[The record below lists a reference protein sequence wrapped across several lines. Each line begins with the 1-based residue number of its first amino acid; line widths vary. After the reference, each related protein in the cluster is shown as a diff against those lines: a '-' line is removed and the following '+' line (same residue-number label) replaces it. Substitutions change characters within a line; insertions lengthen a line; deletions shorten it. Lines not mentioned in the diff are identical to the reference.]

1 MKKIIFNNI
10 GLKILALLIAV
21 IVWWVVMNIDDPL
34 VKKTING
41 VSVELRN
48 DDDLIDKGYIYEVES
63 GNIIAITVWAPESV
77 AKELKSSDF
86 IAYADL
92 SQLSPLTDTANIT
105 VECVKSDVKNDI
117 KEITSK
123 IQVVKLSIDNKQ
135 TAEVP
140 VTTAIVGN
148 PAENYV
154 IGDISISQNKIDITG
169 AASVIE
175 KIVRAEIKYDVSN
188 MMQSVNE
195 MVTPVFYDE
204 NNNVVDTGA
213 IQLSRNSLRLSVV
226 INPTKW
232 IGITIN
238 PSVTVADDYK
248 MVGYSLSFDQV
259 KIAGTQESLAN
270 ISAIDLPSDAI
281 ELTDVTESQDC
292 VVNLANYL
300 KASYKIVSGTTEL
313 TVHIDIEP
321 MVVKSYIVRKNGIA
335 VNNLGDGLEAQIED
349 SYIEVKV
356 KAIQEVHDSFN
367 MDVLNPNID
376 LKGYGP
382 GEYEVPVILSEDL
395 NNYILAGNV
404 TVKVN
409 ITGDAVET
417 YAETEAATRKH
428 LSLIHI

>member
-63 GNIIAITVWAPESV
+63 GNVIAITVWAPESV

-154 IGDISISQNKIDITG
+154 IGDISISQNKIEITG

-248 MVGYSLSFDQV
+248 MVGYSLSFDHV

-270 ISAIDLPSDAI
+270 ISAIDLPSEAI

-404 TVKVN
+404 TIKVN

-428 LSLIHI
+428 

>member
-63 GNIIAITVWAPESV
+63 GNVIAITVWAPESV

-154 IGDISISQNKIDITG
+154 IGDISISQNKIEITG

-404 TVKVN
+404 TIKVN

-417 YAETEAATRKH
+417 DAETEAATRKH
-428 LSLIHI
+428 

>member
-21 IVWWVVMNIDDPL
+21 IVWWVVMNINDPL

-63 GNIIAITVWAPESV
+63 GNVIAITVWAPESV

-154 IGDISISQNKIDITG
+154 IGDISISQNKIEITG

-248 MVGYSLSFDQV
+248 MVGYSLSFDHV

-395 NNYILAGNV
+395 NNYILGGNV

-428 LSLIHI
+428 

>member
-1 MKKIIFNNI
+1 MKKKIFNNI
-10 GLKILALLIAV
+10 GLKILALLIAI

-34 VKKTING
+34 VKKTISGIN
-41 VSVELRN
+41 VELRN
-48 DDDLIDKGYIYEVES
+48 DDDLTDRGYIYEVES
-63 GNIIAITVWAPESV
+63 GNVIAITVWAPESV

-123 IQVVKLSIDNKQ
+123 IQVVKLNIDNKQ

-232 IGITIN
+232 IGVTIN

-321 MVVKSYIVRKNGIA
+321 MVVKSYIVRKNGIV

-409 ITGDAVET
+409 INGDAVET

-428 LSLIHI
+428 

>member
-63 GNIIAITVWAPESV
+63 GNVIAITVWAPESV

-154 IGDISISQNKIDITG
+154 IGDISISQNKIEITG

-232 IGITIN
+232 IGVTIN

-395 NNYILAGNV
+395 NNYILVGNV
-404 TVKVN
+404 TIKVN
-409 ITGDAVET
+409 ITGDAAET
-417 YAETEAATRKH
+417 DAETEAARKR
-428 LSLIHI
+428 

>member
-63 GNIIAITVWAPESV
+63 GNVIAITIWAPESV

-188 MMQSVNE
+188 MMQSGNE

-428 LSLIHI
+428 

>member
-63 GNIIAITVWAPESV
+63 GNVIAITVWAPESV

-226 INPTKW
+226 INQTKW

-428 LSLIHI
+428 

>member
-63 GNIIAITVWAPESV
+63 GNVIAITVWAPESV

-376 LKGYGP
+376 LKGYGL

-428 LSLIHI
+428 

>member
-63 GNIIAITVWAPESV
+63 GNVIAITVWAPESV

-154 IGDISISQNKIDITG
+154 IGDISISQNKIEITG

-248 MVGYSLSFDQV
+248 MVGYSLSFDHV

-404 TVKVN
+404 TIKVN

-417 YAETEAATRKH
+417 DAETEAATRKH
-428 LSLIHI
+428 

>member
-10 GLKILALLIAV
+10 GLKILALLLAV

-63 GNIIAITVWAPESV
+63 GNVIAITIWAPESV

-92 SQLSPLTDTANIT
+92 SRLSPLTDTANIT

-270 ISAIDLPSDAI
+270 ISSIDLPSDAI

-428 LSLIHI
+428 

>member
-63 GNIIAITVWAPESV
+63 GNVIAITVWAPESV

-259 KIAGTQESLAN
+259 KISGTQESLAN

-367 MDVLNPNID
+367 ICLLYTSPSPRD
-376 LKGYGP
+376 
-382 GEYEVPVILSEDL
+382 S
-395 NNYILAGNV
+395 
-404 TVKVN
+404 
-409 ITGDAVET
+409 
-417 YAETEAATRKH
+417 
-428 LSLIHI
+428 

>member
-63 GNIIAITVWAPESV
+63 GNVIAITVWAPESV

-154 IGDISISQNKIDITG
+154 IGDISISQNKIEITG

-232 IGITIN
+232 IGVTIN

-404 TVKVN
+404 TIKVN
-409 ITGDAVET
+409 ITGDAVEMD
-417 YAETEAATRKH
+417 AETEAARKR
-428 LSLIHI
+428 

>member
-48 DDDLIDKGYIYEVES
+48 DDDLIDNGYIYEVES
-63 GNIIAITVWAPESV
+63 GNVIAITVWAPESV

-154 IGDISISQNKIDITG
+154 IGDISISQNKIEITG

-321 MVVKSYIVRKNGIA
+321 MVVKSYIVRKNGIV

-428 LSLIHI
+428 

>member
-63 GNIIAITVWAPESV
+63 GNVIAITVWAPESV

-154 IGDISISQNKIDITG
+154 IGDISISQNKIEITG

-248 MVGYSLSFDQV
+248 MVGYSLSFDHV

-292 VVNLANYL
+292 VVNLASYL

-321 MVVKSYIVRKNGIA
+321 MVVKSYIVRKNGIV

-404 TVKVN
+404 TIKVN

-417 YAETEAATRKH
+417 DAETEAATRKH
-428 LSLIHI
+428 

>member
-63 GNIIAITVWAPESV
+63 GNVIAITVWAPESV

-232 IGITIN
+232 IGVTIN

-321 MVVKSYIVRKNGIA
+321 MVVKSYIVRKNGIV

-428 LSLIHI
+428 

>member
-63 GNIIAITVWAPESV
+63 GNVIAITVWAPESV

-135 TAEVP
+135 TAEVQ

-154 IGDISISQNKIDITG
+154 IGDISISQNKIEITG

-248 MVGYSLSFDQV
+248 MVGYSLSFDHV

-428 LSLIHI
+428 

>member
-63 GNIIAITVWAPESV
+63 GNVIAITVWAPESV

-349 SYIEVKV
+349 SYIEVQV

-428 LSLIHI
+428 

>member
-1 MKKIIFNNI
+1 
-10 GLKILALLIAV
+10 
-21 IVWWVVMNIDDPL
+21 MNIDDPL

-63 GNIIAITVWAPESV
+63 GNVIAITVWAPESV

-259 KIAGTQESLAN
+259 KISGTQESLAN

-428 LSLIHI
+428 

>member
-63 GNIIAITVWAPESV
+63 GSVIAITVWAPESV
-77 AKELKSSDF
+77 AKELKASDF

-232 IGITIN
+232 IGVTIN

-300 KASYKIVSGTTEL
+300 KANYKIVSGTTEL

-321 MVVKSYIVRKNGIA
+321 MVVKSYIVRRNGIA
-335 VNNLGDGLEAQIED
+335 VNNLEDGLEAQIED

-409 ITGDAVET
+409 ITGDAAEPD
-417 YAETEAATRKH
+417 AETEAATRKR
-428 LSLIHI
+428 

>member
-1 MKKIIFNNI
+1 
-10 GLKILALLIAV
+10 
-21 IVWWVVMNIDDPL
+21 MNIDDPL

-63 GNIIAITVWAPESV
+63 GNVIAITIWAPESV

-92 SQLSPLTDTANIT
+92 SRLSPLTDTANIT

-270 ISAIDLPSDAI
+270 ISSIDLPSDAI

-428 LSLIHI
+428 

>member
-117 KEITSK
+117 KKITSK

-428 LSLIHI
+428 

>member
-63 GNIIAITVWAPESV
+63 GNVIAITVWAPESV

-232 IGITIN
+232 IGVTIN

-321 MVVKSYIVRKNGIA
+321 MVVKSYIVRRNGIA
-335 VNNLGDGLEAQIED
+335 VNNLEDGLEAQIED

-409 ITGDAVET
+409 ITGDAAEPDV
-417 YAETEAATRKH
+417 ETEAATRKR
-428 LSLIHI
+428 

>member
-63 GNIIAITVWAPESV
+63 GNVIAITVWAPESV

-154 IGDISISQNKIDITG
+154 IGDISISQNKIEITG

-188 MMQSVNE
+188 MMQPVNE

-232 IGITIN
+232 IGVTIN

-248 MVGYSLSFDQV
+248 IVGYSLSFDQV

-404 TVKVN
+404 TIKVN

-417 YAETEAATRKH
+417 DAETEAATRKH
-428 LSLIHI
+428 

>member
-63 GNIIAITVWAPESV
+63 GNVIAITVWAPESV

-292 VVNLANYL
+292 VVNLASYL

-349 SYIEVKV
+349 SYIEVQV

-428 LSLIHI
+428 

>member
-21 IVWWVVMNIDDPL
+21 IVWWVVMNINDPL

-63 GNIIAITVWAPESV
+63 GNVIAITVWAPESV

-154 IGDISISQNKIDITG
+154 VGDISISQNKIEITG

-248 MVGYSLSFDQV
+248 MVGYSLSFDHV

-428 LSLIHI
+428 

>member
-63 GNIIAITVWAPESV
+63 GNVIAITIWAPESV

-169 AASVIE
+169 AAGVIE

-428 LSLIHI
+428 

>member
-63 GNIIAITVWAPESV
+63 GNVIAITVWAPESV

-270 ISAIDLPSDAI
+270 ISAIDLSSDAI

-428 LSLIHI
+428 

>member
-21 IVWWVVMNIDDPL
+21 IVWWVVMNINDPL

-63 GNIIAITVWAPESV
+63 GNVIAITVWAPESV

-154 IGDISISQNKIDITG
+154 IGDISISQNKIEITG

-248 MVGYSLSFDQV
+248 MVGYSLSFDHV

-349 SYIEVKV
+349 SYIEVNV

-404 TVKVN
+404 TIRVN

-417 YAETEAATRKH
+417 DAETEAARKH
-428 LSLIHI
+428 

>member
-63 GNIIAITVWAPESV
+63 GNVIAITVWAPESV

-92 SQLSPLTDTANIT
+92 SQLSPLADTANIT

-428 LSLIHI
+428 

>member
-21 IVWWVVMNIDDPL
+21 IAWWVVMNIDDPL

-63 GNIIAITVWAPESV
+63 GNVIAITIWAPESV

-428 LSLIHI
+428 

>member
-63 GNIIAITVWAPESV
+63 GNVIAITVWAPESV

-213 IQLSRNSLRLSVV
+213 IQLSRNYLRLSVV

-428 LSLIHI
+428 

>member
-63 GNIIAITVWAPESV
+63 GNVIAITVWAPESV

-238 PSVTVADDYK
+238 PSVTVAEDYK

-428 LSLIHI
+428 

>member
-1 MKKIIFNNI
+1 
-10 GLKILALLIAV
+10 
-21 IVWWVVMNIDDPL
+21 MNIDDPL

-63 GNIIAITVWAPESV
+63 GNVIAITVWAPESV

-292 VVNLANYL
+292 VVNLANYI

-428 LSLIHI
+428 

>member
-63 GNIIAITVWAPESV
+63 GNVIAITVWAPESV

-135 TAEVP
+135 TAEIP

-154 IGDISISQNKIDITG
+154 VGDISISQNKIDITG

-232 IGITIN
+232 IGVTIN

-259 KIAGTQESLAN
+259 KIAGSQESLAN

-321 MVVKSYIVRKNGIA
+321 MVVKSYIVRRNGIA
-335 VNNLGDGLEAQIED
+335 VNNLEDGLEAQIED

-417 YAETEAATRKH
+417 DAETETARKH
-428 LSLIHI
+428 

>member
-63 GNIIAITVWAPESV
+63 GNVIVITIWAPESV

-428 LSLIHI
+428 

>member
-21 IVWWVVMNIDDPL
+21 IVWWVVMSIDDPL

-63 GNIIAITVWAPESV
+63 GNVIAITVWAPESV

-428 LSLIHI
+428 

>member
-63 GNIIAITVWAPESV
+63 GNVIAITIWAPESV

-92 SQLSPLTDTANIT
+92 SRLSPLTDTANIT

-270 ISAIDLPSDAI
+270 ISSIDLPSDAI

-428 LSLIHI
+428 

>member
-63 GNIIAITVWAPESV
+63 GNVIAITVWAPESV

-154 IGDISISQNKIDITG
+154 IGDISISQNKIEITG

-281 ELTDVTESQDC
+281 ELTDLTESQDC

-428 LSLIHI
+428 

>member
-63 GNIIAITVWAPESV
+63 GNVIAITVWAPESV

-154 IGDISISQNKIDITG
+154 IGDISISQNKIEITG

-188 MMQSVNE
+188 MMQPVNE

-232 IGITIN
+232 IGVTIN

-404 TVKVN
+404 TIKVN

-417 YAETEAATRKH
+417 EAETEAATRKH
-428 LSLIHI
+428 